1 MVHQRILACGDN
13 HGDTESLEKLV
24 EATEGEEFDFIIH
37 TGDITNAWK
46 TDLETGVDQLRAV
59 EPYFEELADRG
70 TLVYIYGN
78 RDKERP
84 AGGDSRHVADEHE
97 FDVGHRLPTD
107 GSITVDGQRF
117 TTDPHAADSETIL
130 LTHGLFQ
137 HEFYQSP
144 ARAYFSGDT
153 HRARH
158 WGTALNTGY
167 LHNDKGYNG
176 AYFIVDLTDD
186 EMNVSGHG
194 LEESWKSF
202 VCSNH
207 EWYGR
212 QFSPAKFDCRLCRF
226 GTARQFIPIAGEVF
240 DEVVVENGDTEKAA
254 IDELVAA
261 AREYITDHDQFADQF
276 WAYLEALATVDGPK
290 PMNPLHPTD
299 EPETLTRN

>member
-1 MVHQRILACGDN
+1 MARQRILACGDN

-24 EATEGEEFDFIIH
+24 EQTRGEEFDFIIH

-46 TDLETGVDQLRAV
+46 TNLETGVDQLRAV

-78 RDKERP
+78 RDKERIF
-84 AGGDSRHVADEHE
+84 GGESQHVTDEHE
-97 FDVGHRLPTD
+97 LDVGHRLPAGD
-107 GSITVDGQRF
+107 SITVDGQRF
-117 TTDPHAADSETIL
+117 TANPQEADSETIL
-130 LTHGLFQ
+130 LTHGPAQ

-158 WGTALNTGY
+158 WGTILNTGY

-176 AYFIVDLTDD
+176 AYFIVELSDG
-186 EMNVSGHG
+186 EMDVSGHG
-194 LEESWKSF
+194 IDDSWKSF
-202 VCSNH
+202 VCPDH

-212 QFSPAKFDCRLCRF
+212 QITPTKFGCGLCRF
-226 GTARQFIPIAGEVF
+226 GTARQFIPVATQVF
-240 DEVVVENGDTEKAA
+240 DEVATEDGEAETA
-254 IDELVAA
+254 TIDELVAA
-261 AREYITDHDQFADQF
+261 AHEHITDHEQFADQF
-276 WAYLEALATVDGPK
+276 RAYLDALANVDGPK

-299 EPETLTRN
+299 EPNTLQKN